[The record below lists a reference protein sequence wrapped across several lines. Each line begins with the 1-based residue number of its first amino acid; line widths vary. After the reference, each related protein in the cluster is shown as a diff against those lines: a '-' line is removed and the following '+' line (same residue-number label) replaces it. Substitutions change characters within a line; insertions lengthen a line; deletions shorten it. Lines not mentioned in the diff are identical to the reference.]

1 MSERELERLCK
12 ENDLSPR
19 GSKRDKV
26 KRLGP
31 PNVLLSIGVCHRR
44 QAAIVDRRVLEQLV
58 AVPDAQPKHDLHE
71 EQGDGVERMA
81 QLRLLGIDARA
92 LCGHNNIA

>member
-44 QAAIVDRRVLEQLV
+44 RILMPIRVVWL
-58 AVPDAQPKHDLHE
+58 
-71 EQGDGVERMA
+71 
-81 QLRLLGIDARA
+81 QLRLRHLWYLA
-92 LCGHNNIA
+92 LLALIVGPRRNRSRSRSVDYRRPCPLPV

>member
-31 PNVLLSIGVCHRR
+31 PNVLLSTGLYHRHWTLMP
-44 QAAIVDRRVLEQLV
+44 IRVVWL
-58 AVPDAQPKHDLHE
+58 
-71 EQGDGVERMA
+71 
-81 QLRLLGIDARA
+81 QLRLRHLWCLALLALIARPRSA
-92 LCGHNNIA
+92 RS